1 MLRDGIAR
9 HTPTLANESAV
20 RLIVADTALLPHLGE
35 LIAQLTNDT
44 DWLEVGSTV
53 QEVIEA
59 AFATVTEYYNM
70 GLIGMVNQFIASVP
84 VGWLALDGA
93 THDKDDYPELYAAL
107 PASMKTGS
115 DFTLPDMTDAF
126 AFGTN
131 TLGEI
136 GDGGGSNSNVLTV
149 AQLPAHTHTYVPPV
163 VNIDLEA
170 PGVPDIL
177 AAGIGAPTTTGSTG
191 SGESVDNRPQ
201 FIKVLFAVYAGRA

>member
-9 HTPTLANESAV
+9 HTPTLNDESAI
-20 RLIVADTALLPHLGE
+20 RLVVADMALLPHLGE
-35 LIAQLTNDT
+35 LIAQLTNEAQ
-44 DWLEVGSTV
+44 WLEVGSTV
-53 QEVIEA
+53 DDVVEA
-59 AFATVTEYYNM
+59 AFQTVMEFYNM
-70 GLIGMVNQFIASVP
+70 TLGGMVNQFLASVP
-84 VGWLALDGA
+84 TGWLALDGR
-93 THDKDDYPELYAAL
+93 THHKNDYPELFDVL
-107 PASMKTGS
+107 PASMKTGGN
-115 DFTLPDMTDAF
+115 FTLPDMADSF

-131 TLGEI
+131 TPAEI
-136 GDGGGSNSNVLTV
+136 GDAGGSNSTTLTI

-191 SGESVDNRPQ
+191 SGESHDNRPQ